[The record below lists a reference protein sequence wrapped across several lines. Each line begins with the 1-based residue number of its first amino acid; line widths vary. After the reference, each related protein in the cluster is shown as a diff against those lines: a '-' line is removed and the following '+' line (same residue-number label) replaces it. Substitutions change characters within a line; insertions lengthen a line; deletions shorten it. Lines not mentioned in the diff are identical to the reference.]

1 MKRSSKFN
9 PSTGGRNSKIKMET
23 QKITKKPLVK
33 AVGSRRRATAR
44 VWLYRGQGENLVN
57 GKKMAE
63 YFPSP
68 LAQAR
73 FLAPFVLTK
82 TEGRFW
88 VSVKVVGGGPNGQ
101 LEAARHG
108 VARALTN
115 FDKEKYRAAL
125 KQAGLLTRDPR
136 ERERRKVGMGG
147 KARRKRQSPKR

>member
-1 MKRSSKFN
+1 
-9 PSTGGRNSKIKMET
+9 MET
-23 QKITKKPLVK
+23 QKIAKKPVAR

-44 VWLYRGQGENLVN
+44 VWLYRGKGESLVN
-57 GKKMAE
+57 GKKMSE

-88 VSVKVVGGGPNGQ
+88 VSVRVVGGGFNGQ
-101 LEAARHG
+101 LEAVIHG
-108 VARALTN
+108 IARALAN
-115 FDKEKYRAAL
+115 LDKEKYRQAL
-125 KQAGLLTRDPR
+125 KEAGLLTRDPR
-136 ERERRKVGMGG
+136 ERERRKAGMGG